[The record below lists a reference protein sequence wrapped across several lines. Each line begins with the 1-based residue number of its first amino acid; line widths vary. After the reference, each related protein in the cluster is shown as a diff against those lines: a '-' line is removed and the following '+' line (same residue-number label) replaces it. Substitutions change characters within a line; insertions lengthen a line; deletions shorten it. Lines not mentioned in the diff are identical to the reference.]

1 MIKKIA
7 LFLLLILFLLPAQ
20 KNLIADVSG
29 GEKVFS
35 QPYITTVMQKTAQ
48 WQIADLARTKD
59 TRPTWINAVFYI
71 GIMEAYEATGSEF
84 YLNAA
89 LSFSQANNW
98 QPGKRFRHA
107 DDLAVGQ
114 IYTKLYMIKN
124 NLQMIQAFQ
133 NRIDQIMAQPMPG
146 HLDWWWCDALFM
158 APPGIA
164 ELSDATGERK
174 YLDYMDKQ
182 WWDTVDYLFDKN
194 EQLFFRD
201 KTFFDAKE
209 PNGQP
214 VFWSRGNGWVLA
226 AFPRVL
232 TYMPVDYP
240 DRQHYVDLFVQMA
253 TRIAA
258 LQQPDGFWN
267 PSLLDPDVYTHGET
281 SGTGLFCYA
290 MAWGIN
296 QGILPRDKFVPV
308 VDKAWRA
315 LVSAVAPSG
324 KLGWVQGVGKAPGV
338 VTAEST
344 NPYGVGAF
352 LLAGS
357 EMLKLE
363 QQQK

>member
-201 KTFFDAKE
+201 KTF
-209 PNGQP
+209 
-214 VFWSRGNGWVLA
+214 
-226 AFPRVL
+226 
-232 TYMPVDYP
+232 
-240 DRQHYVDLFVQMA
+240 
-253 TRIAA
+253 
-258 LQQPDGFWN
+258 
-267 PSLLDPDVYTHGET
+267 
-281 SGTGLFCYA
+281 
-290 MAWGIN
+290 
-296 QGILPRDKFVPV
+296 
-308 VDKAWRA
+308 
-315 LVSAVAPSG
+315 
-324 KLGWVQGVGKAPGV
+324 
-338 VTAEST
+338 
-344 NPYGVGAF
+344 
-352 LLAGS
+352 
-357 EMLKLE
+357 
-363 QQQK
+363 